1 MAAKVLDGRYKL
13 VKKLGSGGF
22 GHTYIARDM
31 RRPGTPLCVVKH
43 LKPAS
48 SDADFIREAR
58 RLFSTEADTLEQLGN
73 HDQIP
78 QLLAYFEEDQ
88 NFFLVQEYI
97 EGKSLH
103 DELKLVSKEQSESAV
118 SGSSADA
125 SEGENSAPSGNSNSS
140 GNSEPK
146 KAKSSHAKLGRKV
159 TETEAIAILKDMMEV
174 LEFVHAE
181 GVIHRDIKPEN
192 LIRRKS
198 DRKLVLIDFGAVKA
212 MQEEGTELEVG
223 SSGESRFTV
232 TIGTPGYMPNEQCA
246 GRPAFASDIYAAG
259 MVVIKALT
267 GLEPTDIEADPE
279 SGELLWRD
287 KAKITN
293 GLAMVLTR
301 MVRYQY
307 TQRYQSAKET
317 IQALNAFVVE
327 QEKQP
332 PAAIVKASK
341 INSRSTSSGQRATT
355 RRTVAKSN
363 SQSNQGGWLI
373 AVSLIAVIGAA
384 AMSIPILLSA
394 DQKEPESAPR
404 TASPVGLPNQPK
416 TSPGNPNVAPPVTT
430 STNTSDANGNPATD
444 AVTTPT
450 VAVAPGAANV
460 IQVLPI
466 QAGEQSTSTG
476 LLNPGQNLSF
486 TLNAK
491 EGQELNA
498 SLAGEAVYMTIV
510 SPDNQVLSVEANN
523 TDNWAG
529 KLPTEGEYQLQLTTS
544 ATEAAQF
551 TLTVALG
558 EEPQRRKRTINVEIN
573 N

>member
-48 SDADFIREAR
+48 NDADFIREAR
-58 RLFSTEADTLEQLGN
+58 RLFSTEAETLERLGK

-88 NFFLVQEYI
+88 HFFLVQEYI

-103 DELKLVSKEQSESAV
+103 DELKLAPADPPEDAPVSESQSDSEQSDPEAKSEQ
-118 SGSSADA
+118 SS
-125 SEGENSAPSGNSNSS
+125 SNSAPKSDQKG
-140 GNSEPK
+140 
-146 KAKSSHAKLGRKV
+146 KAKSKPKLSRKV
-159 TETEAIAILKDMMEV
+159 TEPEAIAILKDILEV
-174 LEFVHAE
+174 LEFVHSE

-212 MQEEGTELEVG
+212 MQEGTELEVN

-246 GRPAFASDIYAAG
+246 GRPAFSSDIFAAG

-267 GLEPTDIEADPE
+267 GLEPIDIESDPD

-287 KAKITN
+287 KTRISN

-307 TQRYQSAKET
+307 NQRYQSARET
-317 IQALNAFVVE
+317 MQALNAFVVE
-327 QEKQP
+327 QAPKP
-332 PAAIVKASK
+332 AAAIVKASTS
-341 INSRSTSSGQRATT
+341 NSSGNRTT
-355 RRTVAKSN
+355 RRTVAKSH

-384 AMSIPILLSA
+384 ALSIPILLSS
-394 DQKEPESAPR
+394 DQKEPEPPTRSA
-404 TASPVGLPNQPK
+404 TTPVLPSATK
-416 TSPGNPNVAPPVTT
+416 NPNPAADPVAPPVTT
-430 STNTSDANGNPATD
+430 TVPNPDSNNGTNPDAP
-444 AVTTPT
+444 VTT
-450 VAVAPGAANV
+450 AVAPVVANT
-460 IQVLPI
+460 IQPLPI
-466 QAGEQSTSTG
+466 KAGEQTTTTG
-476 LLNPGQNLSF
+476 VLNPGQNLSF
-486 TLNAK
+486 TLSAK

-498 SLAGEAVYMTIV
+498 NLAGESVYMTIV
-510 SPDNQVLSVEANN
+510 NPDNQALGVEANN
-523 TDNWAG
+523 TSNWAG
-529 KLPTEGEYQLQLTTS
+529 NLPDEGEYQLQLTTS
-544 ATEAAQF
+544 ATEAAEF

-558 EEPQRRKRTINVEIN
+558 EEPPTRTRTINVEIKTN